1 MPSFHRCFLAAV
13 PAPLTA
19 VLLGCAVMVSG
30 CAPAAAPPRT
40 VATHD
45 HDHSHD
51 HGTHDHGTKGGHGH
65 EHPTTLAAG
74 LVELE
79 KLLGTVGEKLR
90 ADAKDAADDAVH
102 AAGHLLED
110 LRGLLQKADLA
121 ADVKE
126 AGTKS
131 LDELFA
137 CFDKLDTALHAGADV
152 KESPAEVHASLEE
165 RFKAALAVLKQ
176 HVGGTGTGEK
186 P

>member
-1 MPSFHRCFLAAV
+1 MPSFRRWFLAAV
-13 PAPLTA
+13 PAPWTA
-19 VLLGCAVMVSG
+19 MLLGCVVMVAG
-30 CAPAAAPPRT
+30 CAPAAPPPRA

-45 HDHSHD
+45 HDHD
-51 HGTHDHGTKGGHGH
+51 HGTHDHGTKGGHDH

-79 KLLGTVGEKLR
+79 KLLGTVGEKLG
-90 ADAKDAADDAVH
+90 AGAKDAADDAVH

-126 AGTKS
+126 AGTKA
-131 LDELFA
+131 LDELFE
-137 CFDKLDTALHAGADV
+137 CFDKLDTALHAGADA

-165 RFKAALAVLKQ
+165 RFKAALAALRQ
-176 HVGGTGTGEK
+176 HVGGGAGTGEK